1 VRVLSQELPVRDQVK
16 KNKREMVLGLSNRL
30 GEGSESEEWMKLQV
44 HAKGESNNCKV
55 YVCCLSK
62 YGL

>member
-1 VRVLSQELPVRDQVK
+1 
-16 KNKREMVLGLSNRL
+16 MVLGLSNRL
-30 GEGSESEEWMKLQV
+30 GEGSESEEGTKLQV
-44 HAKGESNNCKV
+44 NAKGESNNCKV